1 MAKRK
6 RSKKKA
12 SLTKPRLAGP
22 RLAGTSLSAKAKQF
36 AGGSKSGMVPI
47 GDVRLTAN
55 IRQDLHKKLKHAA
68 VDQETTVGEL
78 LEALIDKHL

>member
-1 MAKRK
+1 MAKK
-6 RSKKKA
+6 KTSKKKKTLA
-12 SLTKPRLAGP
+12 KPSLA
-22 RLAGTSLSAKAKQF
+22 AKAKKF
-36 AGGSKSGMVPI
+36 AGGSKSGMVPV

-78 LEALIDKHL
+78 LEGLIDKYL

>member
-1 MAKRK
+1 MVKKK

-22 RLAGTSLSAKAKQF
+22 RVGSSLSAKAKQF